1 MHVPRHGLR
10 ALAIRLGGAL
20 LALSSVA
27 AVTTARTLPASAA
40 PALSWRDC
48 GGGFECSTAPVPLDY
63 DDPQGRTIDIAVIRH
78 PATDPAHR
86 IGSLFFNPGGPG
98 DSGTQALPPYYS
110 YFPASVRA
118 RFDVVSFDPRGV
130 GASTAVQCY
139 PSLADEQQ
147 ALAGTPAAFPVG
159 RAEERTWIRM
169 YADFDRA
176 CGSRAADLL
185 PHLST
190 ANVARDM
197 DLLRQEV
204 GDERLSYLGVSYG
217 TYLGATYANLFPGRV
232 RALVL
237 DGNIDPVAAA
247 TGYGDQARRLAVT
260 LRFGQDLG
268 MAHTLRAFLDLCGT
282 AAPSAC
288 AFSAG
293 SPSATRAKYTELLQR
308 LRAHPVNAGGQ
319 TYTYDLTVGLTGEIL
334 YAVEPTPGGLPGW
347 ESLGAFLQQLWTMS
361 APATATLVRTSPL
374 PLPAPL
380 PAPGLLTAAETYAG
394 PEQEHAVTC
403 SDFPNPRDP
412 QSYRAQAAYAYA
424 RSGAFGLWRTWAMEP
439 CATWPATD
447 ADRYAGPWN
456 RPTAAPILLVGNTT
470 DPGTPY
476 PNSVAMAHRLARARL
491 LTVDGYG
498 HTAFLN
504 PSTCADTYETAY
516 LTDGTLPPPD
526 TTCPQDHHPFG

>member
-1 MHVPRHGLR
+1 
-10 ALAIRLGGAL
+10 LAIRLGGAV
-20 LALSSVA
+20 LALASIA

-48 GGGFECSTAPVPLDY
+48 GGGFECATAPVPLDY
-63 DDPQGRTIDIAVIRH
+63 DDPHGPGIDIAVIRH

-98 DSGTQALPPYYS
+98 DAGTQALPPYYT

-118 RFDVVSFDPRGV
+118 RFDIVSFDPRGV

-159 RAEERTWIRM
+159 RTEESDWIRV
-169 YADFDRA
+169 YAGFDRA
-176 CGSRAADLL
+176 CAGRAAELL

-197 DLLRQEV
+197 DLLRQDV

-247 TGYGDQARRLAVT
+247 TGYGDQARQLAVT

-268 MAHTLRAFLDLCGT
+268 MARTLRAFLGLCGT
-282 AAPSAC
+282 ADPSAC
-288 AFSAG
+288 AFTAG

-319 TYTYDLTVGLTGEIL
+319 AYTYDLTVGLVGEIL

-347 ESLGAFLQQLWTMS
+347 ASLGTFLQQLWTAGAQS
-361 APATATLVRTSPL
+361 TATPLHALPSHPPARSRPLAFLRRRRPTRDRSRNTPSPVRTSPTPATPRAIVL
-374 PLPAPL
+374 RPPTPTPVPVRSACGGPGRWSPAP
-380 PAPGLLTAAETYAG
+380 PGPPRTPTGTPVRGTGPPPRRSSSWATRPTRARRIRTRWRWPTAW
-394 PEQEHAVTC
+394 PEHAC
-403 SDFPNPRDP
+403 
-412 QSYRAQAAYAYA
+412 
-424 RSGAFGLWRTWAMEP
+424 
-439 CATWPATD
+439 
-447 ADRYAGPWN
+447 
-456 RPTAAPILLVGNTT
+456 
-470 DPGTPY
+470 
-476 PNSVAMAHRLARARL
+476 
-491 LTVDGYG
+491 
-498 HTAFLN
+498 
-504 PSTCADTYETAY
+504 
-516 LTDGTLPPPD
+516 
-526 TTCPQDHHPFG
+526 

>member
-1 MHVPRHGLR
+1 
-10 ALAIRLGGAL
+10 LAIRLGGAV
-20 LALSSVA
+20 LALASIA

-48 GGGFECSTAPVPLDY
+48 GGGFECAMAPVPLDY
-63 DDPQGRTIDIAVIRH
+63 DDPHGPAIDIAAIRH

-98 DSGTQALPPYYS
+98 DAGTQALPPYYT

-118 RFDVVSFDPRGV
+118 RFDIVSFDPRGV

-159 RAEERTWIRM
+159 RTEESDWIRV
-169 YADFDRA
+169 YAGFDRA
-176 CGSRAADLL
+176 CAGRAAELL

-197 DLLRQEV
+197 DLLRQDV

-217 TYLGATYANLFPGRV
+217 TYLGATYANLFPNRV

-268 MAHTLRAFLDLCGT
+268 MARTLRAFLNLCGT
-282 AAPSAC
+282 ADPPAC

-293 SPSATRAKYTELLQR
+293 SPSATSAKYTELLKR
-308 LRAHPVNAGGQ
+308 LRAHPVNDGGQ
-319 TYTYDLTVGLTGEIL
+319 SYTYDLTVGLVGEIL

-347 ESLGAFLQQLWTMS
+347 QSLGTFLQQLWT
-361 APATATLVRTSPL
+361 AGGPATATPLRTP
-374 PLPAPL
+374 PAPL
-380 PAPGLLTAAETYAG
+380 PAPGLLAAAETYAG
-394 PEQEHAVTC
+394 PEQEHAITC
-403 SDFPNPRDP
+403 SDFPTPRNPE
-412 QSYRAQAAYAYA
+412 SYRAQAAYAYA

-456 RPTAAPILLVGNTT
+456 RPTAAPILVVGNTT

-491 LTVDGYG
+491 LTVEGYG

-504 PSTCADTYETAY
+504 PSTCAATYEAAY

-526 TTCPQDHHPFG
+526 TTCQQDHHPFG